1 MSSTMRWVAPMS
13 MRKLLAQPRLQQTSG
28 DIAAGFLVRSERAPV
43 MIAADALVSL
53 VGTAD
58 GSINVA
64 DHRRKARRIARVFD
78 EQRGLRDAG
87 SRPGE
92 RRVRRQAGPGGQP
105 AFRGADAGETH

>member
-1 MSSTMRWVAPMS
+1 MRWVAQMS
-13 MRKLLAQPRLQQTSG
+13 MRRLLAQRRLQQASG
-28 DIAAGFLVRSERAPV
+28 NIAAGFLRRSERAAMMVAP
-43 MIAADALVSL
+43 DALVSL

-58 GSINVA
+58 GSVYVA
-64 DHRRKARRIARVFD
+64 NHRRKARRVARVFD

-105 AFRGADAGETH
+105 AFRGADAGET